1 MDSQNH
7 KNSLDLKI
15 LSLAKKILDSR
26 TGVAEGCREIF
37 HLLNERGIAYE
48 KDFLIFTGV
57 ESETDRLPVGPER
70 QYWNKES
77 LKLMDKETEKVEKFY
92 KKDIFE
98 ACKKLIIF
106 IKTGRNIDII

>member
-1 MDSQNH
+1 MDPQNR

-15 LSLAKKILDSR
+15 LSLAEKILDSR
-26 TGVAEGCREIF
+26 TGIVEGCREIF

-57 ESETDRLPVGPER
+57 ESETDRFPVGPER

-77 LKLMDKETEKVEKFY
+77 LKLTDKEIEEVEGFY
-92 KKDIFE
+92 KKNIFE
-98 ACKKLIIF
+98 ACKKLIKF
-106 IKTGRNIDII
+106 LKK